1 MEASRGPREAD
12 VAPAPTPIE
21 RVTGWSPA
29 DPGPLG
35 LGAFAGTTFILS
47 MVNARLVG
55 AGSTAAVFGVA
66 LVYGGIVQI
75 LAGMWEFRTGN
86 TFGAVVFTSYG
97 AFWISL
103 YILFHTPA
111 SFLPVKA
118 GPSAIGLFLWMWTIF
133 TVLMLIASLRTAGV
147 VAFVFV
153 LLLITFIFLSIG
165 NSGNSLSTIKIGGYF
180 GLATAIVAWYGCL
193 AGVANSTFGRTVF
206 PVFPL
211 GR

>member
-1 MEASRGPREAD
+1 MEASQGPREAD
-12 VAPAPTPIE
+12 VAPAPVE
-21 RVTGWSPA
+21 RVAGWSPA

-35 LGAFAGTTFILS
+35 LGAFAGTTFVLS
-47 MVNARLVG
+47 MINARLVG
-55 AGSTAAVFGVA
+55 AGATGAVFGLA
-66 LVYGGIVQI
+66 LLYGGLVQI

-97 AFWISL
+97 AFWASL
-103 YILFHTPA
+103 YILLHTSVVA
-111 SFLPVKA
+111 IPVKEVGA
-118 GPSAIGLFLWMWTIF
+118 AIGLFLWMWTIF
-133 TVLMLIASLRTAGV
+133 TVLMLIAALRTAGV
-147 VAFVFV
+147 IVLVFV
-153 LLLITFIFLSIG
+153 LLLITFIFLAIG
-165 NSGNSLSTIKIGGYF
+165 FSGTSLSTIKIGGYF

>member
-1 MEASRGPREAD
+1 MEASQGPREAD
-12 VAPAPTPIE
+12 VAPAPVE
-21 RVTGWSPA
+21 RVAGWSPA

-35 LGAFAGTTFILS
+35 LGAFAGTTFVLS
-47 MVNARLVG
+47 MINARLVG
-55 AGSTAAVFGVA
+55 AGATGAVFGLA
-66 LVYGGIVQI
+66 LLYGGLVQI

-97 AFWISL
+97 AFWASL
-103 YILFHTPA
+103 YILLHTSVVA
-111 SFLPVKA
+111 IPVKEVGA
-118 GPSAIGLFLWMWTIF
+118 AIGLFLWMWTIF
-133 TVLMLIASLRTAGV
+133 TVLMLIAALRTAGV
-147 VAFVFV
+147 IALVFV
-153 LLLITFIFLSIG
+153 LLLITFIFLAIG
-165 NSGNSLSTIKIGGYF
+165 FSGTSLSTIKIGGYF